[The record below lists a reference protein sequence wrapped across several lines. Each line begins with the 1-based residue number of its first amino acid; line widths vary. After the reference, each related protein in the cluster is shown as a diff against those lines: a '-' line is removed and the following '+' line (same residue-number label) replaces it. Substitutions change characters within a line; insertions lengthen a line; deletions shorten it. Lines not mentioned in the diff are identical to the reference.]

1 MSWGHTNQLNSK
13 GKTMSNNSVKLPIG
27 TTVHRF
33 LYDFVDGSGMF
44 KESKTFTKTSAKVVL
59 NNGKKVVLDDD
70 SYTSLYIVD
79 GMGLEVGE
87 PCINMRVCDSTYGN
101 SFTFLLYTSEDLT
114 VEDIS
119 SIIVEG
125 LMKKF
130 NAWGDFYLNNIA
142 EILRSDFEELIG

>member
-44 KESKTFTKTSAKVVL
+44 KESKTFTKISAKVVL

-87 PCINMRVCDSTYGN
+87 PCISMRVCDSTYGN

-125 LMKKF
+125 LQKKF